1 MKKIRPERVRFRAF
15 SLAEALITLLI
26 VCLITLASIPI
37 LTKKKR
43 DLDSGAHGKWIC
55 TRHSLGHLVSWRKGV
70 STEDETD
77 PDSWAAGCTFVAP
90 TSGRN
95 YAITAIG
102 AGGDGADAESRL
114 ELKAQTPS
122 SGSFTP
128 TEDALYRVVVVGG
141 GGGGGGGAIRD
152 GDWCH
157 SRRCGA
163 GGSGASGSVAVV
175 DIELTKGTTYGM
187 SAGSGGNSVGGHT
200 GGCSRS
206 VVRADSGGESRFY
219 TTSDGGNALDIR
231 AGGGQGGQRISCAGK
246 SVCRDNCGGGGGG
259 DNNKRE
265 RVRKYPGI
273 GFEMKDVHK
282 PTILINGIDY
292 TSSFEN
298 GNGNSL
304 AKKVVF
310 SRGNAGK
317 TGGCGKTTTQSGGG
331 GFDGVNFAMPFTG
344 KGTGG
349 NGGYPYAGGTNGA
362 SGYVAVYKIIR
373 LQGGGGVAA
382 EPKEVMV
389 PSIQGRVDVAVG
401 KAIEKDDPEAL
412 DANGNFSSE
421 NYRKARTTKVEIYDK
436 LNRLTRQVVGYPGD
450 DGEQFE
456 GEYPTDGES
465 SYWTLDGGG
474 AAASTT
480 CTKVENIPVYNPAS
494 VSTKFVC
501 KQVYCMID
509 DSQGFPS
516 GFNVGVPSHS
526 NEIAQ
531 TVPLFLSSSF
541 LPTNSEHK
549 AYLEKMS
556 KSYFEL
562 YFSKSVTGDDGVVT
576 NTIDYD
582 KFKDAFSSYFIS
594 DDENLENYDNYDEL
608 ADKGYCFQDTAN
620 KLYYTKECEQDEYK
634 ETASSADIIGYKTK
648 YECPPAGDAKQ
659 YAYGAGGGGGYA
671 HSEPDCMSEG
681 GKGASG
687 AIIIEW

>member
-90 TSGRN
+90 TSARN
-95 YAITAIG
+95 FAITAIG

-114 ELKAQTPS
+114 ELKAETPG

-128 TEDALYRVVVVGG
+128 QEDALYRVVVVGG

-152 GDWCH
+152 DDWCH

-163 GGSGASGSVAVV
+163 GGSGASGTVIVA
-175 DIELTKGTTYGM
+175 DIELTKGTTYGL
-187 SAGSGGNSVGGHT
+187 SAGTGGAGNGGHT
-200 GGCSRS
+200 GGCSRK
-206 VVRADSGGESRFY
+206 VERATAGGESRFY
-219 TTSDGGNALDIR
+219 TTSDSGATLDIR
-231 AGGGQGGQRISCAGK
+231 AAGGQAGERISCAGK
-246 SVCRDNCGGGGGG
+246 SVCKDNCGGGGGG
-259 DNNKRE
+259 NNVSDNRKATIKRNN
-265 RVRKYPGI
+265 VDI
-273 GFEMKDVHK
+273 
-282 PTILINGIDY
+282 
-292 TSSFEN
+292 TSSFSA
-298 GNGNSL
+298 GSSSY
-304 AKKVVF
+304 AKKVAY
-310 SRGNAGK
+310 SSGNAGK
-317 TGGCGKTTTQSGGG
+317 NGGCGKTTAQSGGA
-331 GFDGVNFAMPFTG
+331 GFDGVNFGMPFTG

-349 NGGYPYAGGTNGA
+349 NGGYPYAGGSYGA

-389 PSIQGRVDVAVG
+389 PTIQGRVDVAVG
-401 KAIEKDDPEAL
+401 KSIDKDDPEAL
-412 DANGNFSSE
+412 DANGNFSAE
-421 NYRKARTTKVEIYDK
+421 NYRNARTTKVEIYDK
-436 LNRLTRQVVGYPGD
+436 LNRLTRQVIGYPGD

-456 GEYPTDGES
+456 GEYPTAGES

-480 CTKVENIPVYNPAS
+480 CTKVENIPVYNPAA
-494 VSTKFVC
+494 VTMEHVC
-501 KQVYCMID
+501 KQVYCIID
-509 DSQGFPS
+509 DESGFPS
-516 GFNVGVPSHS
+516 GFNIGVASRT
-526 NEIAQ
+526 NEIAYS
-531 TVPLFLSSSF
+531 VPLFTSSSF
-541 LPTNSEHK
+541 DTANASHK
-549 AYLEKMS
+549 SYLDSMS
-556 KSYFEL
+556 KSYFERF
-562 YFSKSVTGDDGVVT
+562 FSKSITGEDGSVTSTV
-576 NTIDYD
+576 DYD
-582 KFKDAFSSYFIS
+582 KFKDSFDSYFLLQNENMEGYANYS
-594 DDENLENYDNYDEL
+594 DLKN
-608 ADKGYCFQDTAN
+608 KGYCFQDTTN

-634 ETASSADIIGYKTK
+634 ETAGEDQIIGYRTK
-648 YECPPAGDAKQ
+648 YECPPAGDAEK

-681 GKGASG
+681 GKGAPG